1 MRKTILR
8 RLRIGFVAV
17 LAPVCLPFPVS
28 TQSVSVSGAL
38 TLGTEVENRDTETDY
53 SNAVVWLTS
62 TRASDLGV
70 GPTPGHF
77 EILQENKRFLPR
89 ILPMPVGSTVDF
101 PNLDPFFH
109 NVFSLFEGKRF
120 DLGLYEAGTSRS
132 TRFDRPG
139 ISYIF
144 CNIHPD
150 MVAVIIAVNTDLFG
164 PTDAGG
170 QFRIEAVPPGEYQL
184 HVWHERM
191 QPTDS
196 TSDGQAL
203 SVGAADV
210 EVASIPMEASGLA
223 LEDHT
228 NKFGLEY
235 ESPATSGVPYLLPR

>member
-1 MRKTILR
+1 MKVPQQQNNSL
-8 RLRIGFVAV
+8 F
-17 LAPVCLPFPVS
+17 
-28 TQSVSVSGAL
+28 
-38 TLGTEVENRDTETDY
+38 ETDY

-62 TRASDLGV
+62 TRATDPRVS
-70 GPTPGHF
+70 PTPGHF

-109 NVFSLFEGKRF
+109 NVFSLFDGKRF

-132 TRFDRPG
+132 SRFDRPG
-139 ISYIF
+139 ISYLF

-150 MVAVIIAVNTDLFG
+150 MVAVIVAVETNLFG
-164 PTDAGG
+164 LTDALGT
-170 QFRIEAVPPGEYQL
+170 FRMEAVPPGEYQL
-184 HVWHERM
+184 HVWHERLR
-191 QPTDS
+191 PSAGAGDV
-196 TSDGQAL
+196 QAI
-203 SVGAADV
+203 SVGATDV

>member
-1 MRKTILR
+1 MRSHHLR
-8 RLRIGFVAV
+8 VGPVGCIAFLAFVCVPASG
-17 LAPVCLPFPVS
+17 AA
-28 TQSVSVSGAL
+28 QSVSVTGRL
-38 TLGTEVENRDTETDY
+38 VPNIEVAPGNTNADY
-53 SNAVVWLTS
+53 SKAVVWLTP
-62 TRASDLGV
+62 TDADTARV

-77 EILQENKRFLPR
+77 EILQEDKQFLPR
-89 ILPMPVGSTVDF
+89 VQALPVGSTVDF

-132 TRFDRPG
+132 AQFDRPG

-150 MVAVIIAVNTDLFG
+150 MVAVIVAVETDLFG
-164 PTDAGG
+164 LTDTSGR
-170 QFRIEAVPPGEYQL
+170 FRIDGVPAGDYQL

-191 QPTDS
+191 QPEGDAG
-196 TSDGQAL
+196 DAEVI
-203 SVGAADV
+203 SVGRSDV
-210 EVASIPMEASGLA
+210 TTPPVKMETNDRV

-235 ESPATSGVPYLLPR
+235 ESPTTSGVPYLGPR